1 MTHQQSKQTLLET
14 RTSLAPAEVLA
25 QAKRFFARRN
35 SIYAAFPE
43 KEGPTFVALRGQGGE
58 EVIIGVAP
66 ADGGTSVTGSTYMF
80 DQQIARFFS
89 TLPTPAAPAALPPA
103 GPPSSAG
110 AAAVE
115 APARAPMGEPTV
127 AAAPAGSPSAAPSG
141 VVS

>member
-1 MTHQQSKQTLLET
+1 MNQQRDRTLQQTTTTLG
-14 RTSLAPAEVLA
+14 AAEVLA
-25 QAKRFFARRN
+25 AAKRFFARRN

-110 AAAVE
+110 AAA
-115 APARAPMGEPTV
+115 G
-127 AAAPAGSPSAAPSG
+127 AAPAHAATGMGTGLSAPSPVRAPGG
-141 VVS
+141 VS